1 MEPDLKEFLSKGKVK
16 EEVICR
22 LEKEDSH
29 SYLDIESLDDFK
41 SLRKEE
47 LQLILDRGVSI
58 GQFSKLVVLWE
69 SLQRDR
75 SPNRSASPVR
85 KLAVDSTGKLILMMI
100 CECNKH

>member
-22 LEKEDSH
+22 LEKE
-29 SYLDIESLDDFK
+29 DIESLDDFK

>member
-1 MEPDLKEFLSKGKVK
+1 MKEFLSKGKVK

-22 LEKEDSH
+22 LEKE
-29 SYLDIESLDDFK
+29 DIESLDDFK

-75 SPNRSASPVR
+75 YVQNRSASPVR
-85 KLAVDSTGKLILMMI
+85 KLAVDM
-100 CECNKH
+100 HW